1 MSARKPSGGDTGED
15 IGEDFGM
22 SPRGRLWLATAC
34 GLVLAGLVHIV
45 VVLAIPSLSESDA
58 LSRARAGQ
66 GGEGGMRIFALAT
79 GDTPPAAE
87 AWLPIPD
94 PVVAVGLCPYDLTDG
109 PLRVAARTGP
119 LMMSVAVHGRRGAFY
134 AVTDQ
139 AAVRGALDLVILTRR
154 QFDEALANEDE
165 NEVSR
170 DVRVVAPNTKGF
182 VVVRVIADLPSQ
194 RAAANAAVQ
203 AVSCT
208 VEGAGEDTK
217 AGG

>member
-1 MSARKPSGGDTGED
+1 MT
-15 IGEDFGM
+15 
-22 SPRGRLWLATAC
+22 PRGRLLLATAC
-34 GLVLAGLVHIV
+34 GLVIAGLVHIAT
-45 VVLAIPSLSESDA
+45 VLLIPTLSESDA
-58 LSRARAGQ
+58 LSRARTSETLDHA
-66 GGEGGMRIFALAT
+66 MRVHTLAT
-79 GDTPPAAE
+79 GDTPSSAQP
-87 AWLPIPD
+87 WLPIPD
-94 PVVAVGLCPYDLTDG
+94 PAVAVGLCAYDLAEG

-154 QFDEALANEDE
+154 QFDEVLANEDE

-170 DVRVVAPNTKGF
+170 DVRVVATDGQGF

-194 RAAANAAVQ
+194 RAAANEAVQ

-208 VEGAGEDTK
+208 VD
-217 AGG
+217 AGGDETKPGG